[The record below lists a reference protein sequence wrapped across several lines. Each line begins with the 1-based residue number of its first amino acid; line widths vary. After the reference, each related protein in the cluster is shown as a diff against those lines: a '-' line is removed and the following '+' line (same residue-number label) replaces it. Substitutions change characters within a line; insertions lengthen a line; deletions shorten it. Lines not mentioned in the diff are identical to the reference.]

1 MTKYSSGSS
10 STLQM
15 GWTWVALNTNSILF
29 TRFPANHFSVWVYK
43 AQWWQRGGKKVIFI
57 STWAS
62 RYRIFF
68 YTPAKS
74 FVILSLRLTQLHT
87 FNIPLQNMAGR
98 LMSCSDCSKSVNKIY
113 MCLGQRESAEADRE
127 TPWKP
132 PAAHASKQMVGK
144 S

>member
-1 MTKYSSGSS
+1 MQNIH
-10 STLQM
+10 LE
-15 GWTWVALNTNSILF
+15 VARHCKCDLNTTPLF
-29 TRFPANHFSVWVYK
+29 TRFPASRIAVFIKHSDV
-43 AQWWQRGGKKVIFI
+43 GGKNHIHIHQSLEIVD
-57 STWAS
+57 
-62 RYRIFF
+62 FF

-113 MCLGQRESAEADRE
+113 MCLGQSESAEADRE
-127 TPWKP
+127 TQRKP